1 MYTWSQFILVPD
13 TMSNR
18 DLPYIKC
25 KIYEFDRKHRVYLDF
40 DENSISFIG
49 ADLVYSIDPSLIQTD
64 DGGRQFVV
72 LDLDYTTTN
81 GIRDTLTVCFDVLE
95 TGSFEFLLGYD
106 MLQHYDSDSLGL
118 FLDAGE
124 VPIYQRR

>member
-1 MYTWSQFILVPD
+1 MYTYSQLIYIPN
-13 TMSNR
+13 TMSIR

-25 KIYEFDRKHRVYLDF
+25 RIYEFDRKYRVYLDF
-40 DENSISFIG
+40 EEDSISFIG
-49 ADLVYSIDPSLIQTD
+49 ADLIHNIDPSLIQTD

-72 LDLDYTTTN
+72 LDLDYTTTD
-81 GIRDTLTVCFDVLE
+81 GVRDTLTVCFYVID

-106 MLQHYDSDSLGL
+106 ILQHFDHDSLGL

-124 VPIYQRR
+124 VPIYQR